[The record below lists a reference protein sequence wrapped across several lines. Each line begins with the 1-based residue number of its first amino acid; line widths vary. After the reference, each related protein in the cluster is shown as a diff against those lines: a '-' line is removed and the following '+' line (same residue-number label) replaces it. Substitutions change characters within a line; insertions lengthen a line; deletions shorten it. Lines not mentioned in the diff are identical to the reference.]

1 MDIKQYNLFIGIKH
15 STAKVSF
22 SESHE
27 LKDNTASVTE
37 GVPGFVS
44 NIKQRNNNNNNNNN
58 VYLLQLGCYSVA
70 LAILHVNKT

>member
-37 GVPGFVS
+37 RVPGFVS
-44 NIKQRNNNNNNNNN
+44 NIKQRNNN